1 MSHPYKR
8 YKKQVSNLQSY
19 FFFLPG
25 CDMRELTCFFFPSA
39 IKASESRYPPW
50 HVQPKPKTKTFDL
63 KIAWAEPSKR
73 PHVMSDLEKIASN
86 LAETVTHDCWRLLA
100 VAHGCSRSLI
110 FFVSIYIVAIIAE
123 NVPFEVL
130 GPYFLGPLSI
140 CSRLL
145 KLTIAHD
152 CSRFMC
158 ARWLLALANKSAFW
172 LGACTCT
179 WVQQCKPQ
187 AKSRIILPYGK
198 SKPGWRCVGPKMSSW
213 NSFASYSNMRCFFNT
228 LAIYGHDVAI
238 PLAKQH
244 QTWLEKMYFL
254 GP

>member
-19 FFFLPG
+19 VFFLPG

-73 PHVMSDLEKIASN
+73 PHVMSNLEKIASN

-152 CSRFMC
+152 LCACVDCLHLPINRLFDSVHARARGSSSANRRQNLELYCHMASRSRDDDVLGRKCHHGTALLHIPTCAVFSTLWPFM
-158 ARWLLALANKSAFW
+158 AMMWQSL
-172 LGACTCT
+172 
-179 WVQQCKPQ
+179 
-187 AKSRIILPYGK
+187 
-198 SKPGWRCVGPKMSSW
+198 
-213 NSFASYSNMRCFFNT
+213 
-228 LAIYGHDVAI
+228 
-238 PLAKQH
+238 
-244 QTWLEKMYFL
+244 
-254 GP
+254 